1 MPAHFITQGHRAT
14 LRYLS
19 YLYFGKIEDNQQS
32 FTLRDLGLRK
42 TPDFKADYSARFD
55 TRPEAQAAYFYADAL
70 HKFKFGTE
78 AELAAYIDSVA
89 SWPNPQ
95 CDISEASRD
104 KLLQKLGGLSERFED
119 IETALRLYRMSN
131 NPLCNERAI
140 RLRYKRGDKDWCKAR
155 LEELIENPGSDEVT
169 DILRSGE
176 SLRLDEAF
184 KNSPER
190 AAQKYYEAQGYEVF
204 FTENR
209 LWRTLFGLLF
219 WEELYCS
226 ENAALH
232 SSFEKTP
239 ASLKTGRFYSQFES
253 AIETKLSSLKTPSKT
268 HIQIWYFQMAR

>member
-32 FTLRDLGLRK
+32 FTLRDLGLRR

-70 HKFKFGTE
+70 HKFKFGSE
-78 AELAAYIDSVA
+78 AELTAYIDSVA

-119 IETALRLYRMSN
+119 IETALRLYRHSN

-155 LEELIENPGSDEVT
+155 LEELIENPGSDDEHNFAEDFYQRKFKQKRTSQVT

-176 SLRLDEAF
+176 VIKLDLSL
-184 KNSPER
+184 
-190 AAQKYYEAQGYEVF
+190 
-204 FTENR
+204 
-209 LWRTLFGLLF
+209 
-219 WEELYCS
+219 
-226 ENAALH
+226 
-232 SSFEKTP
+232 
-239 ASLKTGRFYSQFES
+239 
-253 AIETKLSSLKTPSKT
+253 I
-268 HIQIWYFQMAR
+268 HI

>member
-78 AELAAYIDSVA
+78 AELTAYIDSVA
-89 SWPNPQ
+89 SWPSPQ

-119 IETALRLYRMSN
+119 IETALRLYRQSN

-140 RLRYKRGDKDWCKAR
+140 RLRYKRGDKD
-155 LEELIENPGSDEVT
+155 LSLI
-169 DILRSGE
+169 
-176 SLRLDEAF
+176 
-184 KNSPER
+184 
-190 AAQKYYEAQGYEVF
+190 
-204 FTENR
+204 
-209 LWRTLFGLLF
+209 
-219 WEELYCS
+219 
-226 ENAALH
+226 
-232 SSFEKTP
+232 
-239 ASLKTGRFYSQFES
+239 
-253 AIETKLSSLKTPSKT
+253 
-268 HIQIWYFQMAR
+268 HI